1 MAVATRRWLSLLTVG
16 CLIAA
21 LVVAVVGDTTEML
34 VEGVHLE
41 GPIGWLVLAA
51 YVTTIGAVAL
61 IGILLAA
68 KVPDNPTGRILVA
81 LGVWQAFTLVISLAL
96 SASSDEGLSRV
107 GAWLGAWTFV
117 PLTTVP
123 VIVVLLLFPSGR
135 LLSSRWQ
142 PLVWLAGIGTVSW
155 ATAEASRPVLG
166 LTTIS
171 NPFANRGLE
180 STSDLISITL
190 VAGLVGAAANI
201 IIRFRRSAGDER
213 LQVKWITLTGIFLIL
228 TFGSVWL
235 LSEVAPTRFGGG
247 QIVFATLAI
256 ALLFAAIGLAILKYR
271 LYEIDRIISRT
282 VSYSLVAGT
291 MALIYAG
298 VAVGLPQLVGRGE
311 SSPLA
316 TAAGTLAVAGLFRPL
331 SRRLHSFVDHRFNRV
346 RFDAQREVD
355 GFAGRLGQDPDLAGV
370 VAAMND
376 VVSRTLAPS
385 AWRFGS
391 APRARSEMASRI
403 ALKLW
408 RRFSA

>member
-41 GPIGWLVLAA
+41 GPIGWLVLAT

-107 GAWLGAWTFV
+107 GAWLGVWTFV

-166 LTTIS
+166 RTTIS

-190 VAGLVGAAANI
+190 VAGRGRCCQHHHPLPP
-201 IIRFRRSAGDER
+201 IRRR
-213 LQVKWITLTGIFLIL
+213 
-228 TFGSVWL
+228 
-235 LSEVAPTRFGGG
+235 
-247 QIVFATLAI
+247 
-256 ALLFAAIGLAILKYR
+256 
-271 LYEIDRIISRT
+271 
-282 VSYSLVAGT
+282 
-291 MALIYAG
+291 
-298 VAVGLPQLVGRGE
+298 
-311 SSPLA
+311 
-316 TAAGTLAVAGLFRPL
+316 
-331 SRRLHSFVDHRFNRV
+331 
-346 RFDAQREVD
+346 
-355 GFAGRLGQDPDLAGV
+355 
-370 VAAMND
+370 
-376 VVSRTLAPS
+376 
-385 AWRFGS
+385 
-391 APRARSEMASRI
+391 
-403 ALKLW
+403 
-408 RRFSA
+408 